1 MNDVNSVDVLYFAWN
16 NYIILDL
23 YTSDLD
29 V

>member
-1 MNDVNSVDVLYFAWN
+1 MSYGNSVDVLYFAWN
-16 NYIILDL
+16 NYTILDL